1 MERHMPE
8 VSELRDAFTAR
19 FGVHPRLVVRAPG
32 RVNLIGEH
40 TDYNEGFVLPIAIDR
55 ATFVAARSRADR
67 TVRVYSVNFEEE
79 DSFSLDRIERSE
91 AHPWSNYVRGVVKGL
106 LARDLPLVG
115 ADLLVESDVPL
126 GGGLSSSASLEVS
139 VGYAMQ
145 LLNNINL
152 LGEELALLA
161 QGAENSFVGMQCGI
175 MDQFMSALGRAGHA
189 LLLDCRDLSY
199 TPIPIPPDVR
209 VVVCDSGI
217 RHSLVGSEYNE
228 RRAACQEAV
237 RLLRQAMPKITAL
250 RDVSPD
256 QLTAH
261 AELLPPEI
269 LKRARHVVHEIWRTQ
284 RAAQALV
291 RGDLKQF
298 GALMYQ
304 SHESLRDDY
313 EVSVPEID
321 ALVAIARGL
330 PGCYGSRITGGGFGG
345 STVSL
350 VSVGAVKTFAT
361 ELAARYKAQLGVEA
375 RVIVCTPSE
384 GVSRAASY

>member
-1 MERHMPE
+1 MPE
-8 VSELRDAFTAR
+8 ISDLRDAFNER
-19 FGVHPRLVVRAPG
+19 FASHPRLIVRAPG

-67 TVRVYSVNFEEE
+67 TMRVYSANFAEE
-79 DSFSLDRIERSE
+79 DTFSLDRIERSE
-91 AHPWSNYVRGVVKGL
+91 VHPWSNYVRGVVKGL
-106 LARDLPLVG
+106 LARDLPLTG
-115 ADLLVESDVPL
+115 ADLLIESDVPL

-209 VVVCDSGI
+209 VVVCDSGV

-228 RRAACQEAV
+228 RREACNEAV
-237 RLLRQAMPKITAL
+237 RLLKQRLPKITAL
-250 RDVSPD
+250 RDVSPE
-256 QLTAH
+256 QLQAN
-261 AELLPPEI
+261 ADLLPPEI
-269 LKRARHVVHEIWRTQ
+269 LKRARHVVSEIWRTQ
-284 RAAQALV
+284 EAARALEH
-291 RGDLKQF
+291 GDLTTF

-321 ALVAIARGL
+321 ALVAIAREL

-350 VSVGAVKTFAT
+350 VRVGAVDAFAA
-361 ELAARYKAQLGVEA
+361 ELASRYRQQVGNEA
-375 RVIVCTPSE
+375 RVLVCTPSE
-384 GVSRAASY
+384 GVSRAAQF

>member
-1 MERHMPE
+1 MPE
-8 VSELRDAFTAR
+8 ISDLRDAFEAR
-19 FGVHPRLVVRAPG
+19 YGVHPRLVVRAPG

-55 ATFVAARSRADR
+55 ATFVAARSRPDR
-67 TVRVYSVNFEEE
+67 TMRVFSVNFDEE

-91 AHPWSNYVRGVVKGL
+91 THPWSNYVRGVLKGL

-115 ADLLVESDVPL
+115 ADLLIESDVPL

-145 LLNNINL
+145 LLNNINM

-209 VVVCDSGI
+209 VVVCDSGV
-217 RHSLVGSEYNE
+217 RHTLVGSEYNE

-237 RLLRQAMPKITAL
+237 RLLRQALPKITAL
-250 RDVSPD
+250 RDVSRE
-256 QLTAH
+256 QLAAH

-284 RAAQALV
+284 RAAEALQ
-291 RGDLKQF
+291 RGELQQF
-298 GALMYQ
+298 GQLMVQ

-321 ALVAIARGL
+321 GLVAIARTL

-350 VSVGAVKTFAT
+350 VRVGAVEAFAS
-361 ELAARYKAQLGVEA
+361 ELAARYKAELGGEA
-375 RVIVCTPSE
+375 RVLICTPSE

>member
-1 MERHMPE
+1 MPE
-8 VSELRDAFTAR
+8 ISDLRDAFTAR
-19 FGVHPRLVVRAPG
+19 YGVTPRLIVRAPG

-55 ATFVAARSRADR
+55 ATFVAARARPDH
-67 TVRVYSVNFEEE
+67 TVRVYSANFDQE
-79 DSFSLDRIERSE
+79 DSFSLERIERSAE
-91 AHPWSNYVRGVVKGL
+91 RPWSNYVRGVVKGL

-115 ADLLVESDVPL
+115 ADLLLESDVPL
-126 GGGLSSSASLEVS
+126 GSGLSSSASLEVA
-139 VGYAMQ
+139 VGYALQ

-199 TPIPIPPDVR
+199 TTIPIPPDVR
-209 VVVCDSGI
+209 VVVCDSNV

-228 RRAACQEAV
+228 RRAACHEAV
-237 RLLRQAMPKITAL
+237 ALLRQRLPRIAAL
-250 RDVSPD
+250 RDVTPE
-256 QLTAH
+256 QLEAN
-261 AELLPPEI
+261 ADLLPPAV
-269 LKRARHVVHEIWRTQ
+269 LPRARHVVNEIKRTLL
-284 RAAQALV
+284 AAEALE
-291 RGDLKQF
+291 RGDLTGF
-298 GALMYQ
+298 GALMHA
-304 SHESLRDDY
+304 SHVSLRDDY

-321 ALVAIARGL
+321 TLVELAMAL

-350 VSVGAVKTFAT
+350 VRTGAVDAFVAALGAQYRERVGREAT
-361 ELAARYKAQLGVEA
+361 LL
-375 RVIVCTPSE
+375 VCTPSE
-384 GVSRAASY
+384 GVSRAALY

>member
-1 MERHMPE
+1 MPE
-8 VSELRDAFTAR
+8 ISDLRDAFTAR
-19 FGVHPRLVVRAPG
+19 FGTHPRLIVRAPG

-55 ATFVAARSRADR
+55 ATFVAGRARTDHLIN
-67 TVRVYSVNFEEE
+67 VYSEQFDAE
-79 DSFSLDRIERSE
+79 DSFSMEQIERS
-91 AHPWSNYVRGVVKGL
+91 ADHPWSNYVRGVVKGM

-115 ADLLVESDVPL
+115 ADLLIASDVPL
-126 GGGLSSSASLEVS
+126 GAGLSSSASLEVA

-145 LLNNINL
+145 LLNNVNL

-175 MDQFMSALGRAGHA
+175 MDQFMAALGRAGHA

-199 TPIPIPPDVR
+199 RPIPIPPDVR
-209 VVVCDSGI
+209 VVVCDSGV

-237 RLLRQAMPKITAL
+237 RLLRQRLPKITAL
-250 RDVSPD
+250 RDVSPE
-256 QLTAH
+256 QLA
-261 AELLPPEI
+261 ANADLLSPAVLP
-269 LKRARHVVHEIWRTQ
+269 RARHVVSEISRTLKAAEALE
-284 RAAQALV
+284 RA
-291 RGDLKQF
+291 DLAGF
-298 GALMYQ
+298 GRLMYE
-304 SHESLRDDY
+304 SHASLRDDY

-321 ALVAIARGL
+321 ALVEIARGL

-350 VSVGAVKTFAT
+350 VSIGAVDAFA
-361 ELAARYKAQLGVEA
+361 EQLAADYRARTGGEA
-375 RVIVCTPSE
+375 RVLVSTPSE

>member
-1 MERHMPE
+1 MPE
-8 VSELRDAFTAR
+8 ISDLRDAFAAR
-19 FGVHPRLVVRAPG
+19 FGNHPRLIVRAPG

-55 ATFVAARSRADR
+55 ATFVAGRSRADR
-67 TVRVYSVNFEEE
+67 TIRVYSANFGEE
-79 DSFSLDRIERSE
+79 DSFSLDRIERSAE
-91 AHPWSNYVRGVVKGL
+91 RPWSNYVRGVVKGL
-106 LARDLPLVG
+106 LARDLPIVG
-115 ADLLVESDVPL
+115 ADLLIESDVPL
-126 GGGLSSSASLEVS
+126 GSGLSSSASLEVS

-175 MDQFMSALGRAGHA
+175 MDQFMAALGRAGHA

-199 TPIPIPPDVR
+199 KTIPIPPDVR
-209 VVVCDSGI
+209 VVVCDSGV

-237 RLLRQAMPKITAL
+237 RLLRQALPRITAL
-250 RDVSPD
+250 RDVSPE
-256 QLTAH
+256 QLQAH

-269 LKRARHVVHEIWRTQ
+269 HKRARHVVGEIWRTQ
-284 RAAQALV
+284 QAAEALEQ
-291 RGDLKQF
+291 GDLAKF

-321 ALVAIARGL
+321 ALVAIAREL

-345 STVSL
+345 STVSI
-350 VSVGAVKTFAT
+350 VKVGAVDAFAA
-361 ELAARYKAQLGVEA
+361 ELAARYRQQVGDGA
-375 RVIVCTPSE
+375 RVLVCTPSE
-384 GVSRAASY
+384 GVSRAAAF